1 MPRLP
6 SLSATKIIN
15 ALRRAGF
22 VDAPKR
28 GKGSHRALCRID
40 NSGVTRLIIVP
51 MGRDLPKGTLMAII
65 NQSGLSRDEFL
76 ALLK

>member
-6 SLSATKIIN
+6 CLSATKIIG

-28 GKGSHRALCRID
+28 GKGSHRALCRTD
-40 NSGVTRLIIVP
+40 QAGMTRLVVVP
-51 MGRDLPKGTLMAII
+51 MGRDIPKGTLLAII
-65 NQSGLSRDEFL
+65 SQSGLSRDEFL
-76 ALLK
+76 ELLK